1 MDNQN
6 SVIYRINS
14 RDEII
19 FVNDIWD
26 KFAVVNKSF
35 SVIGS
40 KILGRPIWEFMSDLT
55 THDIYLE
62 LVKKA
67 RSGEPVQFKF
77 RCDSPD
83 IRRLLEMQI
92 TLVENEQI
100 QFESRTIMAEMRS
113 IQRFFSIDTPRS
125 EQLISVCSWCNRL
138 NSGKEFWREVE
149 DAINILGI
157 FEKDKLP
164 NISYSTCG
172 ECCGPLIKQINVK
185 KNKTIGK

>member
-1 MDNQN
+1 MDNQT

-26 KFAVVNKSF
+26 QFAVLNKSF

-55 THDIYLE
+55 THNIYLE
-62 LVKKA
+62 MVKKA
-67 RSGEPVQFKF
+67 RRGEPVRFKF

-83 IRRLLEMQI
+83 MRRLLEMQI

-100 QFESRTIMAEMRS
+100 QFESKTIMAEMRS
-113 IQRFFSIDTPRS
+113 FQRFFSIDTPRS
-125 EQLISVCSWCNRL
+125 EQMISVCSWCNRL
-138 NSGKEFWREVE
+138 NNGKDFWWEVE

-164 NISYSTCG
+164 NISYRTCD

-185 KNKTIGK
+185 